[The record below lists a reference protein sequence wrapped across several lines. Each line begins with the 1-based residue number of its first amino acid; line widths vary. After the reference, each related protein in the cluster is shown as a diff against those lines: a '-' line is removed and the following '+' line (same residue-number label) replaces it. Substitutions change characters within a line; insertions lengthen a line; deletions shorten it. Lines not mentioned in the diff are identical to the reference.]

1 LTRAQAMSLIVP
13 APQPHSETPMPQK
26 IEDISVLIV
35 ESNAAMRTQIR
46 NMLALCG
53 ISKVGLAVTA
63 GVAIR
68 KLRDQNYDII
78 LCEYHLGEGQDGQH
92 LLEDLRQHHLIPLAT
107 LFLMITGESQYER
120 VVSAAELAPNDY
132 ILKPFSSD
140 KLLGRLSRALEK
152 RDAFLPTYKLI
163 ESGAAFEAIES
174 CRRGEVEY
182 TQYLIDFLRLRAEL
196 HISAGQADEAQQ
208 IYKQVMSSK
217 AVPWAKL
224 GLAKTLFMQKNFGEA
239 EEQLEELLSEN
250 SQFLDAYDWLAK
262 TREAAGRL
270 QEAKETLQDAVKVS
284 PHTMRR
290 LRKLG
295 EVAAEVG
302 DMETATKNF
311 SEVVRKGKFSD
322 FRDPE
327 DHVALVRAQLGM
339 GDVTAANTT
348 LRDLDRSMDG
358 LPKTALCK
366 ALSTAMVAT
375 KTGDSEAANAAL
387 NDAIRFNDPRLG
399 ASMHLKKELARICI
413 ENNQDDKAAG
423 VIMDIMRHAA
433 DDSAVETIKN
443 MLVELGRPELG
454 ENLALRVRTEVR
466 NIMTEGAHLAQSG
479 DYDGAV
485 RQMLQA
491 VERLPGNTQ
500 VLFNASLAL
509 LKHIEHNGWN
519 EHFARSIKDFIERV
533 KRQDPGNQRLAA
545 MIAFFHGLMK
555 QNGIRPEQIR

>member
-1 LTRAQAMSLIVP
+1 MFDA
-13 APQPHSETPMPQK
+13 MPQK

-35 ESNAAMRTQIR
+35 ESNASMRTQLR

-53 ISKVGLAVTA
+53 ISKVGLAVAA
-63 GVAIR
+63 GVATR
-68 KLRDQNYDII
+68 KLRETNYDII
-78 LCEYHLGEGQDGQH
+78 LCEYHLGDGQDGQH

-107 LFLMITGESQYER
+107 LFLMITGESQYEK

-140 KLLGRLSRALEK
+140 KLLSRLSRALEK
-152 RDAFLPTYKLI
+152 RDAFLPTYRLI
-163 ESGAAFEAIES
+163 ESGGTLEAIET
-174 CRRGEVEY
+174 CKQGEIDY
-182 TQYLIDFLRLRAEL
+182 PQYLVDFLRLRAEL
-196 HISAGQADEAQQ
+196 YIAAGQAEEAQQ
-208 IYKQVMSSK
+208 IYQRVMEAK

-224 GLAKTLFMQKNFGEA
+224 GLAKTLYMQKQYGAA
-239 EEQLEELLSEN
+239 EEQLVELVQEN
-250 SQFLDAYDWLAK
+250 AQYLDAYDWLAK
-262 TREAAGRL
+262 AREAAGKID
-270 QEAKETLQDAVKVS
+270 EAKETLEEAVRVS

-295 EVAAEVG
+295 QVATEVG
-302 DMETATKNF
+302 DMQTASKIL
-311 SEVVRKGKFSD
+311 SEVVRKGKYSD

-327 DHVALVRAQLGM
+327 DHVALVKAQLGM
-339 GDVTAANTT
+339 GDVAAANNT

-358 LPKTALCK
+358 QPKAALCK

-375 KTGDSEAANAAL
+375 KMGDEAAANAAL
-387 NDAIRFNDPRLG
+387 SEALLCNDPRLG
-399 ASMHLKKELARICI
+399 ASMELKKELARICI
-413 ENNQDDKAAG
+413 ENKQDDKAAS

-433 DDSAVETIKN
+433 DDAAVESIKN
-443 MLVELGRPELG
+443 MLGDLGRPELG
-454 ENLALRVRTEVR
+454 ADLAQRVRTEVR
-466 NIMTEGAHLAQSG
+466 SIMTEGAQLAQSG

-519 EHFARSIKDFIERV
+519 EHFARNTKDFIERV
-533 KRQDPGNQRLAA
+533 KRQDPGNERLAA
-545 MIAFFHGLMK
+545 MINFFHALMK
-555 QNGIRPEQIR
+555 KNGIRPEQLR